1 MGKIRKWK
9 GPGRKDPYAQ
19 KSPEKASLPYRSR
32 ALCFCSVSASVAVPS
47 LKSSWAKRQQDR
59 ADRAA
64 LLVAQKEIDE
74 IIRAEKRAGGQREA
88 KKKSRRTASAGKR
101 CK

>member
-1 MGKIRKWK
+1 M
-9 GPGRKDPYAQ
+9 
-19 KSPEKASLPYRSR
+19 
-32 ALCFCSVSASVAVPS
+32 AVPS

-74 IIRAEKRAGGQREA
+74 TIRAEKRAAQEKA
-88 KKKSRRTASAGKR
+88 EVASAGARAGTDGAALAALDPLTPKAVSALTKVSSR
-101 CK
+101 SS